1 MKPTALRRAVVLLV
15 LSALLIAVTLPVTAE
30 TKYEA
35 DWASLDKRPCPSWYL
50 DAKFGIFI
58 HWGVYA
64 VPSWA
69 PVGKYAEWYWHDL
82 GNKAPDQ
89 RNEKDEKNPYWKHHV
104 ATWGKDFT
112 YDQFVPKFTA
122 EKFDPDA
129 WAQLFVDAGAKY
141 VAPTSKH
148 HDGFALWPSAEA
160 TKTWGR
166 PWNAVDAGPKR
177 DLLGGLG
184 DACRKKGLKYGF
196 YYSFYEWFNPLW
208 QKDKKAFVET
218 HMIPQFKDVLTK
230 YKPAILFLD
239 GEWDLKDKDW
249 HSEELAA
256 WIYNESPSREE
267 IVVND
272 RWGKACRHKHGD
284 YYTTEYGAGLP
295 NADHPWEEN
304 RGMGHSYG
312 FNQNEKETDYKT
324 GRELIIMFADLVSRG
339 GNLLLNIGPKADG
352 TIPEVM
358 RDRLLQ
364 MGAWLK
370 VNGEAIYGSR
380 TFSRVCQWSDG
391 QKPEQKFGEFMVKY
405 DLMTM
410 IGPEPKDGK
419 AVKQCFFTTKPGALY
434 AIFPYWPGKQ
444 VTLKELTAGAGTK
457 VTLLGH
463 AGELKFKAEGGTI
476 VVDLPEIDPATFPGK
491 HAYTLKLTDVK

>member
-1 MKPTALRRAVVLLV
+1 MKSAARLALPALAL
-15 LSALLIAVTLPVTAE
+15 ALLLGACAGAADAAP
-30 TKYEA
+30 KYEA
-35 DWASLDKRPCPSWYL
+35 DWASLDKRPCPPWYL

-64 VPSWA
+64 VPGWA
-69 PVGKYAEWYWHDL
+69 PVGQYAEWYWRRV
-82 GNKAPDQ
+82 GNKPAAQ
-89 RNEKDEKNPYWKHHV
+89 RTAKDEKNPWWKYHK
-104 ATWGKDFT
+104 ATWGADFA
-112 YDQFVPKFTA
+112 YAQFVPKFKA
-122 EKFDPDA
+122 EKFDPAA
-129 WAQLFVDAGAKY
+129 WAKLFADAGAKY
-141 VAPTSKH
+141 VCPTSKH
-148 HDGFALWPSAEA
+148 HDGFCLWPSREA

-166 PWNAVDAGPKR
+166 PWNAVEAGPKR
-177 DLLGGLG
+177 DLLGDLG
-184 DACRKKGLKYGF
+184 AACRKQGLKYGF

-208 QKDKKAFVET
+208 LKDRKAFVAQ
-218 HMIPQFKDVLTK
+218 HMVPQFKDVMTR
-230 YKPAILFLD
+230 YKPDILFLD
-239 GEWDLKDKDW
+239 GEWDMKDKDW
-249 HSEELAA
+249 GSETLAA
-256 WIYNESPSREE
+256 WIYNESPSRDT

-272 RWGKACRHKHGD
+272 RWGKGCRHHHGD

-312 FNQNEKETDYKT
+312 FNRAEQEKDYRT

-339 GNLLLNIGPKADG
+339 GNLLLNVGPKADG
-352 TIPEVM
+352 TIPAIM
-358 RDRLLQ
+358 KGRLLE

-391 QKPEQKFGEFMVKY
+391 EMGKQKFGQYKVKY
-405 DLMTM
+405 DLMNM
-410 IGPEPKDGK
+410 IGPEPKAGK

-444 VTLKELTAGAGTK
+444 VTLKQLTAGAGTK

-463 AGELKFKAEGGTI
+463 AGNLAYKAAGGNI
-476 VVDLPEIDPATFPGK
+476 VVDLPAIDLAAFPGK